1 MSKILYEVYQNDIK
15 DSESAMYGKWYAR
28 LKSIETLSTTKL
40 AKHISEHGSVYTQ
53 DVVEG
58 VMTKFKNCLLEMLLE
73 SKKVKIAG
81 LGTFY
86 LTAECEKGGADK
98 EADFNVNQ
106 HLKALHIRF
115 LPDQTAEDNI
125 SSREFIKKAEFV
137 NVKSF
142 LSSGNS
148 DEEGDGSG
156 NGGTNGGSEQSGSGE
171 SGSGSSTG
179 SEAGGSGSQNS
190 GSEAVTAPEI
200 SGTTPFT
207 DTTQVTIQGPQGA
220 ALYYT
225 TDGSTPTSE
234 SMDYSEPIT
243 LSATTTV
250 KAIAILNG
258 ESSAVSSKTFTKS
271 GESGGFDLGN

>member
-28 LKSIETLSTTKL
+28 LKSIETLSLTKL
-40 AKHISEHGSVYTQ
+40 AKHIAEHGSVFTQ

-58 VMTKFKNCLLEMLLE
+58 VMVKFKNCLLEMLLE

-86 LTAECEKGGADK
+86 LTAECEKGGAEK

-137 NVKSF
+137 NVKTL
-142 LSSGNS
+142 LSGKT
-148 DEEGDGSG
+148 DEEGEGGENGTDGGTQQDGNSG
-156 NGGTNGGSEQSGSGE
+156 GSNNGENGGGENGGGNNGGGGTSFD
-171 SGSGSSTG
+171 TG
-179 SEAGGSGSQNS
+179 S
-190 GSEAVTAPEI
+190 
-200 SGTTPFT
+200 
-207 DTTQVTIQGPQGA
+207 
-220 ALYYT
+220 
-225 TDGSTPTSE
+225 
-234 SMDYSEPIT
+234 
-243 LSATTTV
+243 
-250 KAIAILNG
+250 
-258 ESSAVSSKTFTKS
+258 
-271 GESGGFDLGN
+271 

>member
-28 LKSIETLSTTKL
+28 LKSIETLSLTKL
-40 AKHISEHGSVYTQ
+40 AKHIAQHGSVYTQ

-58 VMTKFKNCLLEMLLE
+58 VMVKFKNCLLEMLLE

-86 LTAECEKGGADK
+86 LTAECEKGGAEK

-137 NVKSF
+137 NVKSL
-142 LSSGNS
+142 LSSGSS
-148 DEEGDGSG
+148 DEEGDDSD
-156 NGGTNGGSEQSGSGE
+156 NGGTNGGSEQSGSGD
-171 SGSGSSTG
+171 SGSGSENEGGETPSPTPSPSTG
-179 SEAGGSGSQNS
+179 GE
-190 GSEAVTAPEI
+190 P
-200 SGTTPFT
+200 
-207 DTTQVTIQGPQGA
+207 
-220 ALYYT
+220 
-225 TDGSTPTSE
+225 TDG
-234 SMDYSEPIT
+234 D
-243 LSATTTV
+243 
-250 KAIAILNG
+250 
-258 ESSAVSSKTFTKS
+258 
-271 GESGGFDLGN
+271 